1 MKETLA
7 RQLAQ
12 LPPGVKQ
19 LLERHHFDA
28 AAFIG
33 LAERLLSGGARSQTS
48 NQVSGE
54 VTAPAA
60 DDVRD
65 LPDAASSEAA
75 KLAELGED
83 ALRSGQ
89 CALVVL
95 AGGMATRM
103 GGVVK
108 ALVEALPGKTFLDL
122 RLAEM
127 NTLSKRVGRRLP
139 LWLMTSD
146 ATDAAIRSALS
157 ACEERLG
164 QRTDDIAAF
173 VQRLSPRLDLRG
185 DLFFDDQG
193 QVSLHAPGHGDLPDA
208 LRDSGLLGRFVAG
221 GGRYVTVTNLDNLGA
236 GLDPRVLGFH
246 IAHGKPATCEVVDKE
261 AGDKGGIPVR
271 FQGIPQ
277 VLEEFRL
284 PSGFDPTTVRVFNT
298 NTFHFDARALLER
311 PFQWT
316 YFVVEK
322 KVDGR
327 TAVQFERLIGE
338 ITSQLATQFLRVP
351 RTGKE
356 GRFLPVKDHAELAAR
371 RAEIELIAAHRG
383 MLS

>member
-7 RQLAQ
+7 AQLAQ
-12 LPPGVKQ
+12 LPSEVKQ
-19 LLERHHFDA
+19 LLEQHHFDA
-28 AAFIG
+28 ADFLS
-33 LAERLLSGGARSQTS
+33 LADRLLGRAVS

-54 VTAPAA
+54 VTPPTAG
-60 DDVRD
+60 DVRD
-65 LPDAASSEAA
+65 LPDPQSSEGV
-75 KLAELGED
+75 KLAQLGEE
-83 ALRSGQ
+83 ALRSGH

-122 RLAEM
+122 RLTEM
-127 NTLSKRVGRRLP
+127 NTASRRVGRPLP

-146 ATDAAIRSALS
+146 ATDAAIRKALAAHNNDS
-157 ACEERLG
+157 V
-164 QRTDDIAAF
+164 AAF
-173 VQRLSPRLDLRG
+173 VQRLSPRLDKQG
-185 DLFFDDQG
+185 NLFFDDQG

-208 LRDSGLLGRFVAG
+208 LRDSGLLGRFVAS
-221 GGRYVTVTNLDNLGA
+221 GGRYLTVTNLDNLGA

-261 AGDKGGIPVR
+261 PGDKGGIPVR
-271 FQGIPQ
+271 FAGIPQ

-284 PSGFDPTTVRVFNT
+284 PNGFDPTTVRVFNT
-298 NTFHFDARALLER
+298 NTFHFDARAVLET
-311 PFQWT
+311 PFDWT

-327 TAVQFERLIGE
+327 PAVQFERLIGE
-338 ITSQLATQFLRVP
+338 LTSKLATQFLRVP
-351 RTGKE
+351 RSGKE
-356 GRFLPVKDHAELAAR
+356 GRFLPVKDHSELAAR

>member
-7 RQLAQ
+7 GQLAQ
-12 LPPGVKQ
+12 LPPEVKQ
-19 LLERHHFDA
+19 LLDKHHFDA
-28 AAFIG
+28 TGFVH
-33 LAERLLSGGARSQTS
+33 LADRLLGRSAAPVS
-48 NQVSGE
+48 NQVTGE
-54 VTAPAA
+54 VSAPSPE
-60 DDVRD
+60 DVRD
-65 LPDAASSEAA
+65 LPDPGSPEASE
-75 KLAELGED
+75 LTRLGEE

-122 RLAEM
+122 RLTEM
-127 NTLSKRVGRRLP
+127 HTLSRRVGRPLP

-146 ATDAAIRSALS
+146 ATDAAIRDALS
-157 ACEERLG
+157 RHKS
-164 QRTDDIAAF
+164 DNVAAF
-173 VQRLSPRLDLRG
+173 VQRLSPRLDQQG
-185 DLFFDDQG
+185 GLFHDDQG
-193 QVSLHAPGHGDLPDA
+193 RVSLHAPGHGDLPDA
-208 LRDSGLLGRFVAG
+208 LRDSGLLHRFVAG

-271 FQGIPQ
+271 YRGTPQ

-284 PSGFDPTTVRVFNT
+284 PKSFDPTTVRVFNT
-298 NTFHFDARALLER
+298 NTFHFDARAILET
-311 PFQWT
+311 PFDWT

-322 KVDGR
+322 NVDGR
-327 TAVQFERLIGE
+327 PAVQFERLIGE
-338 ITSQLATQFLRVP
+338 ITDKLPTQFLRVP
-351 RTGKE
+351 RSGKE
-356 GRFLPVKDHAELAAR
+356 GRFLPVKDHNELAAR
-371 RAEIELIAAHRG
+371 RQEIELIAAHRG
-383 MLS
+383 MLP